1 MALLTTLLA
10 TALLMGLGLSIA
22 LVGTMEA
29 VLGAHDRNARA
40 LREASL
46 AAAHLAVAD
55 LRAQPSWSA
64 VLAAG
69 SIPPFAGVPGRAI
82 DPGVSPPA
90 PWGGPALD
98 LLALTAD
105 VQAAADTGNGDPQ
118 AWRLFESGRL
128 DRLVPGPSPG
138 PWYLAVWVA
147 DDWADGDGNPSTDT
161 NGILA
166 VRAVAFGP
174 GGGAMTTVVSVMK
187 TIVAGEPDRVQI
199 LAIRPAD

>member
-1 MALLTTLLA
+1 MALLTTLFA

-22 LVGTMEA
+22 LVGTMEG

-46 AAAHLAVAD
+46 AAAHLAIAD

-69 SIPPFAGVPGRAI
+69 PIPPFTAVPGRAI
-82 DPGVSPPA
+82 DPNVPPVA
-90 PWGGPALD
+90 PWGGAPLN
-98 LLALTAD
+98 LLAHTAD

-118 AWRLFESGRL
+118 AWRIFESGRL
-128 DRLVPGPSPG
+128 DRLLPGTAAG

-147 DDWADGDGNPSTDT
+147 DDWADGDGDPAADT

-174 GGGAMTTVVSVMK
+174 EGAAMTTTVSVMK
-187 TIVAGEPDRVQI
+187 TTVAGGPERVRV
-199 LAIRPAD
+199 LAIRSPD